1 MEISMFNWIKN
12 LFTPKDKGAEY
23 DFTEAA
29 QGPVLPRYEP
39 APVEVK
45 VENTPR
51 ATPSAKKTRA
61 KPTGAHVEKKP
72 AAKIPAEKKPAAK
85 KNPDKT
91 EPKPNSSSHGR
102 KPHVQK
108 KK

>member
-12 LFTPKDKGAEY
+12 LFTPKDTDAQH
-23 DFTEAA
+23 DVTEAA

-45 VENTPR
+45 VEAAPVTP
-51 ATPSAKKTRA
+51 AAKKPQA
-61 KPTGAHVEKKP
+61 KATGTHVEKKP
-72 AAKIPAEKKPAAK
+72 AAKISSEKKPAAK

-91 EPKPNSSSHGR
+91 EPKPNGPGPGGR
-102 KPHVQK
+102 PRVQK